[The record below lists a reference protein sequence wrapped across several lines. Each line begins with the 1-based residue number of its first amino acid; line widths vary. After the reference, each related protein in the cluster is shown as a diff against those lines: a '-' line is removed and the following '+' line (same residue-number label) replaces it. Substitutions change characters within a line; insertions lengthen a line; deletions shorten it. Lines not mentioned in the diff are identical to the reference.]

1 MVSNIVLKFFLV
13 FLYFIFL
20 FNASITIAKT
30 TIKGEII
37 AGGIIIVNT
46 LPGSNARLNGNDVL
60 VSDQGTFII
69 EVSKRSKT
77 YTGFGNNF

>member
-1 MVSNIVLKFFLV
+1 MVSNIVLKIFLV

-37 AGGIIIVNT
+37 AGFALRPVI
-46 LPGSNARLNGNDVL
+46 P
-60 VSDQGTFII
+60 
-69 EVSKRSKT
+69 EE
-77 YTGFGNNF
+77 Y